1 MDYVDIELI
10 DVLWEEVFE
19 EWVVALLLFYELAD
33 YLSHFFD
40 YDYFEIQEE
49 LLKETKRL
57 KNLQQPH
64 NILNNQLIL
73 LRD

>member
-10 DVLWEEVFE
+10 DVLCEEVFE

-49 LLKETKRL
+49 LLKETK
-57 KNLQQPH
+57 
-64 NILNNQLIL
+64 
-73 LRD
+73 